1 MTLRPTRR
9 HRRHCRRSAAVLLVT
24 VSFALGGCS
33 ASNQLSQ
40 QARAGDS
47 KSYVAGDGS
56 VTEVSPGERGEP
68 VSLSGPA
75 TGGGQVDVTTWRGD
89 VVVVNVWYAA
99 CPPCRAEAPDLVD
112 ISGEYAADGVRFVG
126 LNTEDGEATAMSFE
140 REFGVAYPSVLDART
155 GQALVALRGQ
165 VPPGAV
171 PTTLVLDRTG
181 RVAARVLGRIDPD
194 VLRELLDGVLAEPA

>member
-1 MTLRPTRR
+1 MTLRPTR
-9 HRRHCRRSAAVLLVT
+9 HRRRSAAALLVT
-24 VSFALGGCS
+24 ASLALGGCS

-68 VSLSGPA
+68 VSLTGPA
-75 TGGGQVDVTTWRGD
+75 TGGGQVDVPAWRGD

-112 ISGEYAADGVRFVG
+112 ISGDYAADGVRFVG
-126 LNTEDGEATAMSFE
+126 VNTEDGEATALSFE
-140 REFGVAYPSVLDART
+140 REFGIDYPSVLDART
-155 GQALVALRGQ
+155 GAALVALRGQ

-181 RVAARVLGRIDPD
+181 RVAARVLGRVDPD
-194 VLRELLDGVLAEPA
+194 VLRDLLDGVLAEPA

>member
-1 MTLRPTRR
+1 MTPSPTSRGRTRR
-9 HRRHCRRSAAVLLVT
+9 RVGVLLVAA
-24 VSFALGGCS
+24 SLALTGCS

-56 VTEVSPGERGEP
+56 VTELSPGERGEP

-75 TGGGQVDVTTWRGD
+75 TGGTQVDVATWRGD

-99 CPPCRAEAPDLVD
+99 CPPCRAEAPDLVA

-126 LNTEDGEATAMSFE
+126 VNTEDGEATAMSFE
-140 REFGVAYPSVLDART
+140 REFGISYPSVLDART
-155 GQALVALRGQ
+155 GEALVALRGQ

-171 PTTLVLDRTG
+171 PTTLVLDRQG

-194 VLRELLDGVLAEPA
+194 VLRDLLDGVLAEAA